1 MTTALTAL
9 AGTALGALGSQSRS
23 ALATQRH
30 QDQSTLAIAMA
41 KDASTA
47 KAARENADK
56 ERLMAILMDPQI
68 MGLLTVFGGVFA
80 ATKIPWTGDREA
92 NARIAGVAAAA
103 AVLMGLGRAGVGDLT
118 TLGVATAAGVAV
130 GAPGLTPQAIAESL
144 GGARTGWQQY
154 LPPPFGLGAYALMD

>member
-1 MTTALTAL
+1 MTTALSAL

-23 ALATQRH
+23 AQATQRH

-41 KDASTA
+41 KDTKAA

-68 MGLLTVFGGVFA
+68 MGLLTVFGGLLA
-80 ATKIPWTGDREA
+80 ANHIPWTGDPEA
-92 NARIAGVAAAA
+92 RARIAGVAAAA

-130 GAPGLTPQAIAESL
+130 GMEGITPLSIARAA
-144 GGARTGWQQY
+144 GGATTGWQQY
-154 LPPPFGLGAYALMD
+154 LPPPFGLGAFAFTD